1 MLNLYSVFSDH
12 ALFQCASTLTLR
24 GTADANAA
32 LRAEI
37 MAGDTAVSVGAA
49 EANDQGLFAL
59 TLDTPAGSFDVYSIR
74 VTAGEESVT
83 LSDIQFGELWIA
95 SGQSNM
101 EMGNGHQPEYPVMMK
116 SIIGTGIRVYNCA
129 YHKNPDQLNV
139 FSMTPEDDTPGE
151 WLCADGVADWAGV
164 SACAT
169 AFVLDVSRKFKEIG
183 REVPVGFLNVSW
195 GGTPIFGW
203 MPLDIML
210 ADERCRGF
218 MEWQGRCPLEEKW
231 NTYDACNFQ
240 QPSAMY
246 NRKIAP
252 VRGLKARG
260 LLWYQGENEV
270 GGEWLLR
277 IYAHALRL
285 LHSYYTEEFAADPG
299 AFPMISSLLYPWVYG
314 NNGECMR
321 AYVNQA
327 FIETAK
333 ESPDQFIIC
342 PIDDLPPV
350 WAANLGN
357 HPIHPAHKYRLGSR
371 MARLAL
377 ANTYGQSGQRAPA
390 TLDSCTVD
398 GKRLIL
404 KFADVGSGLYI
415 KDGHIDG
422 LYIAGNDGNYMQA
435 ECEILSADT
444 MAVWHPYLDN
454 PVHAAYDISSFACGA
469 NLWAGE
475 YPAAPFATD
484 FANKEVIRLESM
496 PFLNPDLVSVWE
508 TRMNPSQ
515 QPLEVY
521 YYPIWKPMCGSEVC
535 RDDAFAEVTEGYA
548 HSVRISGNANPI
560 GAYVCA
566 TNYHKL
572 PLQKY
577 AAMEIDLYHM
587 GTVSGYLELEYAFAD
602 GVRTTVQR
610 PFTETEGAPYT
621 FRRYIADLQNLPA
634 GDIEQL
640 RFVFRVDAGQEL
652 YYVNIAKITLKP
664 NA

>member
-12 ALFQCASTLTLR
+12 ALFQCDAALTLR
-24 GTADANAA
+24 GNADPAAVLNADILKDGVSA
-32 LRAEI
+32 AK
-37 MAGDTAVSVGAA
+37 GTAVAA
-49 EANDQGLFAL
+49 DDGTFAL

-101 EMGNGHQPEYPVMMK
+101 EMGNAHQPEFKVMME

-129 YHKNPDQLNV
+129 YHKDPANPNNI

-151 WLCADGVADWAGV
+151 WLCADGKSDWGAI

-169 AFVLDVSRKFKEIG
+169 AFVLDIARRFKEIG
-183 REVPVGFLNVSW
+183 RAVPVGFLNVSW

-203 MPLDIML
+203 MPMDLME
-210 ADERCRGF
+210 ADERCHAF
-218 MEWQGRCPLEEKW
+218 FEWQGRYPFEEKW
-231 NTYDACNFQ
+231 NSYHDLNFQ

-270 GGEWLLR
+270 GIEWNQR

-285 LHSYYTEEFAADPG
+285 FHRYYTEEFAADKNE
-299 AFPMISSLLYPWVYG
+299 FPMISSLIYPWVYG
-314 NNGECMR
+314 SQGECMR
-321 AYVNQA
+321 SYINQA
-327 FIETAK
+327 FVETAK
-333 ESPDQFIIC
+333 ESPDKFIIC

-357 HPIHPAHKYRLGSR
+357 HPIHPAHKYRLGAR

-377 ANTYGQSGQRAPA
+377 ANTYGQAGQKAPA
-390 TLDSCTVD
+390 TLDSYEID
-398 GKRLIL
+398 ENRMIL
-404 KFADVGSGLYI
+404 KFADVGTGLFI

-422 LYIAGNDGNYMQA
+422 LYIAGADGNYMPA
-435 ECEILSADT
+435 ECQILSADT

-475 YPAAPFATD
+475 LPTAPFATD
-484 FANKEVIRLESM
+484 FANKEVLRLEAL
-496 PFLNPDLVSVWE
+496 PFLNPDIVSVWE

-521 YYPIWKPMCGSEVC
+521 YYPVWKPLCGSEVC
-535 RDDAFAEVTEGYA
+535 QDNAFVEITEGYT
-548 HSVRISGNANPI
+548 HSVRISGKANPI
-560 GAYVCA
+560 GAYVSA

-572 PLQKY
+572 PMQKY
-577 AAMEIDLYHM
+577 SAMEIDLYHM
-587 GTVSGYLELEYAFAD
+587 GTVSGQIEFEYAYAD
-602 GVRTTVQR
+602 GVKKTVQR
-610 PFTETEGAPYT
+610 PITETEGAPYT
-621 FRRYIADLQNLPA
+621 FRRYTVDLAELPE
-634 GDIEQL
+634 GDIEQI
-640 RFVFRVDAGQEL
+640 RFVFDVNAGQAL
-652 YYVNIAKITLKP
+652 YYVNIAKIVLKP
-664 NA
+664 